1 VDLRREAVSAVEE
14 AKNEFPAVKPM
25 LMKGPDVAGLL
36 AAAANLE
43 SDLLAVGAHGGS
55 RAAGIVFGSVATAMV
70 HHAACC
76 VLVAREAEEGPFPR
90 LILHAGDGSPDSLE
104 AARLAGSIAARHD
117 ANLVA
122 LHVGERPGYRAGVVD
137 EAAAIIE
144 ACGREPA
151 IKLESGSPH
160 RRIVEVASEIGASLI
175 VVGSRGLTGIKA
187 LGSVSER
194 VAHRSH
200 CSVLIVRPS
209 TPPTE
214 ESI

>member
-1 VDLRREAVSAVEE
+1 
-14 AKNEFPAVKPM
+14 M
-25 LMKGPDVAGLL
+25 
-36 AAAANLE
+36 
-43 SDLLAVGAHGGS
+43 
-55 RAAGIVFGSVATAMV
+55 
-70 HHAACC
+70 
-76 VLVAREAEEGPFPR
+76 
-90 LILHAGDGSPDSLE
+90 
-104 AARLAGSIAARHD
+104 
-117 ANLVA
+117 
-122 LHVGERPGYRAGVVD
+122 D

-160 RRIVEVASEIGASLI
+160 RRIVEVASEIGESLI
-175 VVGSRGLTGIKA
+175 VVVGSRGLTGIKA